1 MSDKQDSKK
10 VLKKENERTR
20 MNGFVVSIGSVLAC
34 AIIFHSGRT
43 DEWGGHYDHSTGE
56 YHYHHGYPAH
66 DHYDIDGDGTVDCP
80 YKFDDNTIHKNPSQN
95 GNNSN
100 NHDSDNAKDT
110 TNDTH
115 DSLEDNKEKS
125 NEKITVK
132 DIAEIILAVALL
144 SFMVYCVI
152 MSVCCLLVLLI
163 ETLAN
168 KFTKMELKISESDRF
183 TKTLSIAVCVL
194 SIVIA
199 TFLMLRDKGVL

>member
-1 MSDKQDSKK
+1 MIIQHTMSDKQDSKK

-80 YKFDDNTIHKNPSQN
+80 YKFDDNTIHKNPKSSEN
-95 GNNSN
+95 K
-100 NHDSDNAKDT
+100 DNAVDKTDKPS
-110 TNDTH
+110 TNNKKAKIAFNDI
-115 DSLEDNKEKS
+115 LEVIFASFCFYIIGLFFCELVVIPLIDWLTKKLTKS
-125 NEKITVK
+125 
-132 DIAEIILAVALL
+132 
-144 SFMVYCVI
+144 
-152 MSVCCLLVLLI
+152 
-163 ETLAN
+163 
-168 KFTKMELKISESDRF
+168 ELMISESEKLQKF
-183 TKTLSIAVCVL
+183 ESIVIGALSL
-194 SIVIA
+194 VIA